1 MTPRFIRVFLEAKEM
16 PSREVSGY
24 QTPDTSFLETKIITS
39 VLSEFRRRQLQD
51 NQALRPLRHGC
62 NLTNAMSSAS
72 LLGQIKLSIICS
84 ENVCNVFNNIIQGNV
99 IHQTRPTSSTAL
111 WSRSGCS
118 WNTSHLTSSEPNVL
132 P

>member
-62 NLTNAMSSAS
+62 NLTDAMSSAS
-72 LLGQIKLSIICS
+72 LLGQIKLSIICN
-84 ENVCNVFNNIIQGNV
+84 ENVSNVFNNIIP
-99 IHQTRPTSSTAL
+99 RECDSSDQANFFH
-111 WSRSGCS
+111 CS
-118 WNTSHLTSSEPNVL
+118 VVQIGMLMEHLTPHKL
-132 P
+132 